1 MDLTDGTRLPRSHTA
16 VQGFPADCSH
26 DPRGLHLG
34 REASDRVYRVDAQDQ
49 TRRAI
54 ADRASAGSPAVLNHV
69 FHTRHMISSLIR
81 IASKSRQLVLIPP
94 GGSEE
99 ATILRTVCRRYWTG
113 ASTRPLCSGEA
124 KLLRWRR
131 VDLLGSPSPCA
142 KRRQHSVHQGARIA
156 SVDHWVV
163 EPRILLHR
171 ERVALS

>member
-69 FHTRHMISSLIR
+69 FHTRHMISSLIG
-81 IASKSRQLVLIPP
+81 IALCIRSKSRQLVLIPP

-113 ASTRPLCSGEA
+113 ASTRPLCSGGQA
-124 KLLRWRR
+124 SAVASCRSIGITFS
-131 VDLLGSPSPCA
+131 V
-142 KRRQHSVHQGARIA
+142 RQKTSAF
-156 SVDHWVV
+156 S
-163 EPRILLHR
+163 
-171 ERVALS
+171 S